1 MKTKSPTSVS
11 NRKND
16 GDMIDVQTD
25 RVKGLV
31 EVSLFFKRLPG
42 TSESS
47 CLLTTVPQCLS
58 QVASRYL
65 PGMER
70 ATVTMTTD
78 NNNNNN
84 YYGIAIHGIQKHII
98 LTGKL
103 HLYNLMT
110 VVLVVMI
117 RLVVRETVGK
127 IWCV

>member
-65 PGMER
+65 PGMGTCNR
-70 ATVTMTTD
+70 YRDYGHRQQHKMTMALESMAFK
-78 NNNNNN
+78 N
-84 YYGIAIHGIQKHII
+84 I
-98 LTGKL
+98 LS
-103 HLYNLMT
+103 
-110 VVLVVMI
+110 
-117 RLVVRETVGK
+117 
-127 IWCV
+127 